1 MYPVAISQQKK
12 GVFGLVTQS
21 GLLTVLAMAVIVVV
35 AGMALATWK
44 LLKTIELLA
53 SRVDESL
60 RQFEKTAEE
69 IRKSNAVLQEVMTHA
84 QRSVANVE
92 HVTEGVRKLRKTL
105 DAATGVL
112 DFGVLPVLGTVAGV
126 LAGSRAAV
134 SYVVNRIFRKEGRHG
149 E

>member
-1 MYPVAISQQKK
+1 M
-12 GVFGLVTQS
+12 VTQS
-21 GLLTVLAMAVIVVV
+21 GLLTVLALAVIVVV
-35 AGMALATWK
+35 AGMAWATWK

-60 RQFEKTAEE
+60 KQFEKTAEE
-69 IRKSNAVLQEVMTHA
+69 IRKSNAVLHEIMTHA